1 LPCRLIDCARYTM
14 NSRDNRPNFFIRAIP
29 FIVLLVFWVIYAGS
43 EVIRGRFDILTSV
56 IPTGLFIIAY
66 IVVRLSAKEQKG

>member
-1 LPCRLIDCARYTM
+1 M
-14 NSRDNRPNFFIRAIP
+14 NSRDNRPNFFIREIP
-29 FIVLLVFWVIYAGS
+29 FIVLLVFGVIYIGI

>member
-1 LPCRLIDCARYTM
+1 M
-14 NSRDNRPNFFIRAIP
+14 SSRDKRPNFFIREIP
-29 FIVLLVFWVIYAGS
+29 LIVLLVFWVIYAGI

-66 IVVRLSAKEQKG
+66 IVVRLTSKEQKGRG

>member
-1 LPCRLIDCARYTM
+1 M
-14 NSRDNRPNFFIRAIP
+14 NSRDKRPNFFIREIP
-29 FIVLLVFWVIYAGS
+29 FIVLLVFWVIYAGI

-66 IVVRLSAKEQKG
+66 IIVRLVAKEQKGRD